1 MWAIRRLTAYRETK
15 RLGRMRYRCG
25 VMWLD
30 RKLIDYL
37 PPVLQQTR
45 EMQAVME
52 GEQPAVAGLWDAWKT
67 VLDALFVRYANEQG
81 LARWERMLG
90 IRPRGTDSMEVRRVA
105 VLARLNEQLPFTE
118 RTLRLMLDGVCGPGG
133 YTLEIIYSEYR
144 VFVRVHLWEKR
155 AMDEAAAL
163 LGRVVPANMVID
175 LGLRYNTHRMLR
187 PRPHRMLR
195 GTTHRAL
202 REEVLA

>member
-1 MWAIRRLTAYRETK
+1 M
-15 RLGRMRYRCG
+15 GRMRYRCG

-133 YTLEIIYSEYR
+133 YTLEIIYREYR

-187 PRPHRMLR
+187 PRLHRMLR

-202 REEVLA
+202 REEGLA

>member
-1 MWAIRRLTAYRETK
+1 M
-15 RLGRMRYRCG
+15 GRMRYQCG

-133 YTLEIIYSEYR
+133 YTLEIIYREYR

-187 PRPHRMLR
+187 PRLHRMLR

>member
-1 MWAIRRLTAYRETK
+1 
-15 RLGRMRYRCG
+15 
-25 VMWLD
+25 MWLD

-90 IRPRGTDSMEVRRVA
+90 IRPRGTDSMEVRRAA

-133 YTLEIIYSEYR
+133 YTLEIIYREYR
-144 VFVRVHLWEKR
+144 VFIRVHLW
-155 AMDEAAAL
+155 
-163 LGRVVPANMVID
+163 
-175 LGLRYNTHRMLR
+175 
-187 PRPHRMLR
+187 
-195 GTTHRAL
+195 
-202 REEVLA
+202 

>member
-1 MWAIRRLTAYRETK
+1 
-15 RLGRMRYRCG
+15 
-25 VMWLD
+25 
-30 RKLIDYL
+30 
-37 PPVLQQTR
+37 
-45 EMQAVME
+45 ME

-133 YTLEIIYSEYR
+133 YTLEIIYREYR

-163 LGRVVPANMVID
+163 LGRVVPANKVID

-187 PRPHRMLR
+187 PRLHRMLR

>member
-1 MWAIRRLTAYRETK
+1 MGL
-15 RLGRMRYRCG
+15 MRYRCG

-133 YTLEIIYSEYR
+133 YTLEIIYREYR

-187 PRPHRMLR
+187 PRLHRMLR

>member
-1 MWAIRRLTAYRETK
+1 
-15 RLGRMRYRCG
+15 
-25 VMWLD
+25 MWLD

-133 YTLEIIYSEYR
+133 YTLEIIYREYR

-155 AMDEAAAL
+155 AMDEAADEQATVIMLAQAEAYETADRQNTDAL
-163 LGRVVPANMVID
+163 LALAEVYETMIALQTRVE
-175 LGLRYNTHRMLR
+175 
-187 PRPHRMLR
+187 
-195 GTTHRAL
+195 AL
-202 REEVLA
+202 EGGEQING

>member
-1 MWAIRRLTAYRETK
+1 
-15 RLGRMRYRCG
+15 
-25 VMWLD
+25 MWLD

-118 RTLRLMLDGVCGPGG
+118 RTLGLLVDGVWGRGG
-133 YTLEIIYSEYR
+133 
-144 VFVRVHLWEKR
+144 
-155 AMDEAAAL
+155 
-163 LGRVVPANMVID
+163 
-175 LGLRYNTHRMLR
+175 
-187 PRPHRMLR
+187 
-195 GTTHRAL
+195 
-202 REEVLA
+202 

>member
-1 MWAIRRLTAYRETK
+1 MGW
-15 RLGRMRYRCG
+15 MRYQCG

-133 YTLEIIYSEYR
+133 YTLEIIYREYR

-187 PRPHRMLR
+187 PRLHRMLR

>member
-1 MWAIRRLTAYRETK
+1 M
-15 RLGRMRYRCG
+15 GRMRYQCG

-187 PRPHRMLR
+187 PRLHRMLR

>member
-1 MWAIRRLTAYRETK
+1 M
-15 RLGRMRYRCG
+15 GRMRYRCG

-133 YTLEIIYSEYR
+133 
-144 VFVRVHLWEKR
+144 
-155 AMDEAAAL
+155 
-163 LGRVVPANMVID
+163 
-175 LGLRYNTHRMLR
+175 
-187 PRPHRMLR
+187 
-195 GTTHRAL
+195 
-202 REEVLA
+202 

>member
-1 MWAIRRLTAYRETK
+1 M
-15 RLGRMRYRCG
+15 GRMRYRCG

-133 YTLEIIYSEYR
+133 YTLEIIYREYR

-175 LGLRYNTHRMLR
+175 LGLRYNTHRMLL
-187 PRPHRMLR
+187 PRLHRMLR

>member
-1 MWAIRRLTAYRETK
+1 M
-15 RLGRMRYRCG
+15 GRMRYRCG

-133 YTLEIIYSEYR
+133 YTLEIIYREYR

-163 LGRVVPANMVID
+163 LGRVVPANMAID

-187 PRPHRMLR
+187 PRLHRMLR

>member
-1 MWAIRRLTAYRETK
+1 
-15 RLGRMRYRCG
+15 MRYRCG

-133 YTLEIIYSEYR
+133 YTLEIIYREYR

-187 PRPHRMLR
+187 PRLHRMLR

>member
-1 MWAIRRLTAYRETK
+1 MGW
-15 RLGRMRYRCG
+15 MRYRCG

-133 YTLEIIYSEYR
+133 YTLEIIYREYR
-144 VFVRVHLWEKR
+144 VFVRVHLWGKR

-187 PRPHRMLR
+187 PRLHRMLR

>member
-1 MWAIRRLTAYRETK
+1 
-15 RLGRMRYRCG
+15 MRYRCG

-90 IRPRGTDSMEVRRVA
+90 IRPRGTDSVEARRAA

-118 RTLRLMLDGVCGPGG
+118 RTLRLMLDGVCGPDG
-133 YTLEIIYSEYR
+133 YTLVVITSVFTVNVKVALTVKKQAEIISEMLERVLPCNMAFTVEIIYNTW
-144 VFVRVHLWEKR
+144 VKVKPFTWG
-155 AMDEAAAL
+155 AL
-163 LGRVVPANMVID
+163 NAFTWREIK
-175 LGLRYNTHRMLR
+175 
-187 PRPHRMLR
+187 
-195 GTTHRAL
+195 
-202 REEVLA
+202 EEVLP

>member
-1 MWAIRRLTAYRETK
+1 MGW
-15 RLGRMRYRCG
+15 MRYRCG

-133 YTLEIIYSEYR
+133 YTLEIIYREYR

-175 LGLRYNTHRMLR
+175 LGLRYNTHRMLL
-187 PRPHRMLR
+187 PRLHRMLR

>member
-1 MWAIRRLTAYRETK
+1 M
-15 RLGRMRYRCG
+15 GRMRYRCG

-133 YTLEIIYSEYR
+133 YTLEIIYREYR

-163 LGRVVPANMVID
+163 LERVVPANMVID

-187 PRPHRMLR
+187 PRLHRMLR

>member
-1 MWAIRRLTAYRETK
+1 
-15 RLGRMRYRCG
+15 MRYRCG

-118 RTLRLMLDGVCGPGG
+118 RTLRLMLDAVCGPGG
-133 YTLEIIYSEYR
+133 YTLEIIYREYR

-187 PRPHRMLR
+187 PRLHRMLR

>member
-1 MWAIRRLTAYRETK
+1 
-15 RLGRMRYRCG
+15 LGWMRYRCG

-133 YTLEIIYSEYR
+133 YTLEIIYREYR

-187 PRPHRMLR
+187 PRLHRMLR

>member
-1 MWAIRRLTAYRETK
+1 M
-15 RLGRMRYRCG
+15 GRMRYRCG

-105 VLARLNEQLPFTE
+105 VLARLNEQVPFTE

-133 YTLEIIYSEYR
+133 YTLEIIYREYR

-187 PRPHRMLR
+187 PRLHRMLR

>member
-1 MWAIRRLTAYRETK
+1 MGW
-15 RLGRMRYRCG
+15 MRYRCG

-67 VLDALFVRYANEQG
+67 VLDALFVRYAHEQG

-133 YTLEIIYSEYR
+133 YTLEIIYREYR

-187 PRPHRMLR
+187 PRLHRMLR

>member
-1 MWAIRRLTAYRETK
+1 M
-15 RLGRMRYRCG
+15 GRMRYRCG

-133 YTLEIIYSEYR
+133 YTLEIIYREYR

-187 PRPHRMLR
+187 PRLHRMLR
-195 GTTHRAL
+195 GPTHRAL

>member
-1 MWAIRRLTAYRETK
+1 MGW
-15 RLGRMRYRCG
+15 MRYRCG

-133 YTLEIIYSEYR
+133 YTLEIIYREYR
-144 VFVRVHLWEKR
+144 VFLRVHLWEKR

-187 PRPHRMLR
+187 PRLHRMLR

>member
-1 MWAIRRLTAYRETK
+1 M
-15 RLGRMRYRCG
+15 GRMRYQCG

-133 YTLEIIYSEYR
+133 YTLEIIYREYR

>member
-1 MWAIRRLTAYRETK
+1 M
-15 RLGRMRYRCG
+15 GRMRYQCG

-90 IRPRGTDSMEVRRVA
+90 IRPRGTDGMKARRTA
-105 VLARLNEQLPFTE
+105 ILARLNEQLPFTE

-133 YTLEIIYSEYR
+133 YTLEIIYKEYR
-144 VFVRVHLWEKR
+144 VFVRVRLWEKR
-155 AMDEAAAL
+155 AMDEVAAL
-163 LGRVVPANMVID
+163 LGRVVPANMIID
-175 LGLRYNTHRMLR
+175 LELRYNTHRMLR
-187 PRPHRMLR
+187 PRLHRMLR

>member
-1 MWAIRRLTAYRETK
+1 M
-15 RLGRMRYRCG
+15 GRMRYRCG

-133 YTLEIIYSEYR
+133 YTLEIIYREYR

-187 PRPHRMLR
+187 PRLHRMLR
-195 GTTHRAL
+195 GTTPRAL

>member
-1 MWAIRRLTAYRETK
+1 M
-15 RLGRMRYRCG
+15 GRMRYRCG

-90 IRPRGTDSMEVRRVA
+90 LRPRGTDSMEVRRVA

-133 YTLEIIYSEYR
+133 YTLEIIYREYR

-187 PRPHRMLR
+187 PRLHRMLR

>member
-1 MWAIRRLTAYRETK
+1 MGW
-15 RLGRMRYRCG
+15 MRYRCG

-90 IRPRGTDSMEVRRVA
+90 IRPRGTDSMAVRRVA

-133 YTLEIIYSEYR
+133 YTLEIIYREYR

-187 PRPHRMLR
+187 PRLHRMLR

>member
-1 MWAIRRLTAYRETK
+1 M
-15 RLGRMRYRCG
+15 GRMRYRCG

>member
-1 MWAIRRLTAYRETK
+1 M
-15 RLGRMRYRCG
+15 GRMRYQCG

-67 VLDALFVRYANEQG
+67 VLDALFVRYANKQG

-90 IRPRGTDSMEVRRVA
+90 IRPRGTDSMEVRRTA

-118 RTLRLMLDGVCGPGG
+118 RTLRLMLDGVCGPDG
-133 YTLEIIYSEYR
+133 YTLEIIYREYR

-187 PRPHRMLR
+187 SRLHRMLR

>member
-1 MWAIRRLTAYRETK
+1 MGW
-15 RLGRMRYRCG
+15 MRYRCG

-45 EMQAVME
+45 EMQAGME

-133 YTLEIIYSEYR
+133 YTLEIIYREYR

-187 PRPHRMLR
+187 PRLHRMLR

>member
-1 MWAIRRLTAYRETK
+1 M
-15 RLGRMRYRCG
+15 GRMRYQCG

-30 RKLIDYL
+30 RKLINYL

-90 IRPRGTDSMEVRRVA
+90 IRPRGTDGMEMRRTA

-133 YTLEIIYSEYR
+133 YTLEVIYKEYR

-187 PRPHRMLR
+187 PRPHRILR
-195 GTTHRAL
+195 GTAHRAL

>member
-1 MWAIRRLTAYRETK
+1 
-15 RLGRMRYRCG
+15 
-25 VMWLD
+25 MWLD

-90 IRPRGTDSMEVRRVA
+90 IRPRRDRQHGSAAVA
-105 VLARLNEQLPFTE
+105 VLARLNETAPVY
-118 RTLRLMLDGVCGPGG
+118 RADAAPDAGRRLRAG
-133 YTLEIIYSEYR
+133 
-144 VFVRVHLWEKR
+144 RVHAGDHL
-155 AMDEAAAL
+155 
-163 LGRVVPANMVID
+163 
-175 LGLRYNTHRMLR
+175 
-187 PRPHRMLR
+187 
-195 GTTHRAL
+195 
-202 REEVLA
+202 

>member
-1 MWAIRRLTAYRETK
+1 M
-15 RLGRMRYRCG
+15 GRMRYRCG

-133 YTLEIIYSEYR
+133 YTLEIIYREYR
-144 VFVRVHLWEKR
+144 VFVRVYLWEKR

-187 PRPHRMLR
+187 PRLHRMLR

>member
-1 MWAIRRLTAYRETK
+1 M
-15 RLGRMRYRCG
+15 GRMRYRCG

-133 YTLEIIYSEYR
+133 YTLEIIYRGYR

-187 PRPHRMLR
+187 PRLHRMLR

>member
-1 MWAIRRLTAYRETK
+1 M
-15 RLGRMRYRCG
+15 GRMRYRCG

-187 PRPHRMLR
+187 PRLHRMLR